1 MLKIKPSKM
10 GRRYGHVD
18 SLSEALDNKQL
29 NRVLAFLTDDCVFVA
44 GNGEPVRG
52 KGNIK
57 IVFEEFFQAIK
68 STAHIVTDMFE
79 SDDSL
84 VNRGDVTYTRL
95 DNSVLTVNFCDVFK
109 MRGDLIKEYYI
120 YIDWSELFK

>member
-1 MLKIKPSKM
+1 M

-52 KGNIK
+52 KENIK

-79 SDDSL
+79 SDESL
-84 VNRGDVTYTRL
+84 VHRGDVTYTRL
-95 DNSVLTVNFCDVFK
+95 DNSILTVNFCDVFK
-109 MRGDLIKEYYI
+109 MREDLIREYYI